1 MHWDLYND
9 SHSSKFHILFSYQNN
24 LNKYYYS
31 KDLKRKPLIVLT
43 LVYCVNFN
51 LCPTFRL
58 CLKRVKPRYICERY
72 VFGCQLCVVGL
83 LPDNHLWGSQSHRTR
98 SPCQSLYRIKPVFV
112 GSSFGMPK
120 HLYPTAKVVTLY
132 WFVPLLGRS
141 CIEINNCWFKEIIA
155 SLKQSISTDSRR
167 IYLKTMLFCFSQDIQ
182 LHIISIRNKDRF
194 WRVNLALLL
203 HCHGENILF
212 LVFKQFSFFLLCVH
226 HQYMM
231 RLIWTHK
238 YYVSSLTVKGNNVCL
253 GFLGVLLAHLS
264 KRLNC
269 AFLLKIC
276 PLSVVVHSLNILHL
290 IDFLDSLSQFKW
302 KLSTKYYLW
311 TAFKLSD
318 WTVGSSSM
326 EMIKK

>member
-43 LVYCVNFN
+43 LVYCVTFN

-212 LVFKQFSFFLLCVH
+212 LVFQQFSFFLLCVH

-238 YYVSSLTVKGNNVCL
+238 YYVSSLTVKGNTVWL
-253 GFLGVLLAHLS
+253 GFRGYFWLTWVKGSIAPFCS
-264 KRLNC
+264 K
-269 AFLLKIC
+269 
-276 PLSVVVHSLNILHL
+276 SVRYL
-290 IDFLDSLSQFKW
+290 SLSTSLIFYTWLIFLTHWANLNENLAQNIICEQ
-302 KLSTKYYLW
+302 LSNCPIE
-311 TAFKLSD
+311 LSD
-318 WTVGSSSM
+318 HLQW
-326 EMIKK
+326 KW